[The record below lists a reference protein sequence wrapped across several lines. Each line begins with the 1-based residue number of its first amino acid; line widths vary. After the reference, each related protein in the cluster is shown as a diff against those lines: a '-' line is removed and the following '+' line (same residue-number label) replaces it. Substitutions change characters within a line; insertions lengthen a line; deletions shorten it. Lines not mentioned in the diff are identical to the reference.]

1 MMKTQAEVLTE
12 EVKGEQKE
20 QTVMDRRVKR
30 EEEVGNDFKVFP

>member
-30 EEEVGNDFKVFP
+30 EE

>member
-30 EEEVGNDFKVFP
+30 EEGVGNDFKVFP